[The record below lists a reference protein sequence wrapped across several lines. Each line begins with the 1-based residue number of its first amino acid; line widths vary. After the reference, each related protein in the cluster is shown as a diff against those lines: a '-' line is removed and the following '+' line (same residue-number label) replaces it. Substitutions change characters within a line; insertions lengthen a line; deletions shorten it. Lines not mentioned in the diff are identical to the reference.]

1 MATATEPDLIDR
13 YIELHDRQ
21 AQLEADLKA
30 VKAEIETANEA
41 LVEDWAETGTSQI
54 VRTGRTVKLS
64 ASWTEFHC
72 WKSAGVS
79 TPALCEG
86 LLAAGLPG
94 MVRREPSYD
103 ASKLKSWIWEQ
114 QKEGAELPSGL
125 SRLLDVGIT
134 PKVRVK

>member
-1 MATATEPDLIDR
+1 MATATELDLVGQ

-41 LVEDWAETGTSQI
+41 LIEEWAEAGTSQI
-54 VRTGRTVKLS
+54 VRHGRTVKLC

-72 WKSAGVS
+72 WKGKGVK
-79 TPALCEG
+79 TPALCEA
-86 LLAAGLPG
+86 LIEAGLPRL
-94 MVRREPSYD
+94 VKQESSCD
-103 ASKLKSWIWEQ
+103 TSKLKSQVWEWT
-114 QKEGAELPSGL
+114 KEGEVPEGL
-125 SRLLDVGIT
+125 LSLLDVGVT